1 MMGFGTLRRAPIF
14 LCLHNQQKTI
24 LAGLEEILYI
34 SDLLIFLLEPKR
46 VLVVNMYVLR
56 AATTGMDV
64 CCRRMQCLR
73 KQLHGQWQ
81 CGACSQHHMCS
92 CEAACFLCSTSL
104 CSA

>member
-34 SDLLIFLLEPKR
+34 SDPLIFLLEPKR

-64 CCRRMQCLR
+64 L
-73 KQLHGQWQ
+73 L
-81 CGACSQHHMCS
+81 SQDAVFE
-92 CEAACFLCSTSL
+92 EAAPWAVAVWSVFPAPHVQL
-104 CSA
+104 